1 MYGSFFGFRDRPFDL
16 TPNPRFLVLTDA
28 HREALSN
35 LEYGIASRRGITAL
49 IGEAGTGKTTLI
61 RTALARQS
69 DQVHCVYLHNPALT
83 RSEFVEMLATRFE
96 LSNVARASKTA
107 LLTELESVLRDRHG
121 RNEGTVLIVD
131 EAQSLP
137 LELLEEIRLLGNIET
152 TETKLLSIVLAGQPE
167 LATRL
172 NDDSLRQLK
181 QRIALRCD
189 LRALSETETA
199 AYLAGRIRVAG
210 GVGAQVFTRE
220 AVLLI
225 HKRSQG
231 IPRAISVIADNALLS
246 AYAMQRKPVN
256 SHIVAEVC
264 RDLDL
269 AGGDGE
275 APPTAAGPQVAAPT
289 VARAEPAAVLAFE
302 SNDPSASEARPV
314 VLHLERDASAGG
326 SRPLESPRD
335 RERPL
340 ERDRSADRDDDSHG
354 GDGMFTNVFP
364 KRRRFGF
371 F

>member
-1 MYGSFFGFRDRPFDL
+1 MYRTFFGFRDRPFDL

-49 IGEAGTGKTTLI
+49 IGEAGTGKTTVI
-61 RTALARQS
+61 RTALARQP
-69 DQVHCVYLHNPALT
+69 DQVHGVYLHNPALT

-96 LSNVARASKTA
+96 LSDAARTSKAA
-107 LLTELESVLRDRHG
+107 LLTELEGVLRDRHA
-121 RNEGTVLIVD
+121 RSESTVLIVD

-152 TETKLLSIVLAGQPE
+152 AETKLLSIVLAGQPE
-167 LATRL
+167 LGLRL
-172 NDDSLRQLK
+172 NDESLRQLK

-189 LRALSETETA
+189 LRTLTETETA

-225 HKRSQG
+225 HKRARG

-256 SHIVAEVC
+256 SQVIAEVC

-269 AGGDGE
+269 RAGEHEMPALDLE
-275 APPTAAGPQVAAPT
+275 PPVAT
-289 VARAEPAAVLAFE
+289 RTEPAAVLTFE
-302 SNDPSASEARPV
+302 PSEPAGSEPRP
-314 VLHLERDASAGG
+314 LTLRLEREVDAGG
-326 SRPLESPRD
+326 SRPLASSRD

-340 ERDRSADRDDDSHG
+340 ERDRDRPRDRDDDTR
-354 GDGMFTNVFP
+354 GDGMLTNVFP